1 MQIFGAYS
9 LLLAFVLA
17 CYAVVAGIIA
27 QSPLLAAAE
36 GRRARLASSAER
48 ATLMLFPAVAAA
60 AVCLLGLILHNDFSV
75 AYIAEHSNRALPFH
89 YKLAVLWSG
98 QEGSL
103 LFWSL
108 LLTGYTFVALLTSG
122 KRHPRLRPLVAII
135 LSSIAGF
142 FLLLN
147 NFVASPFATLPV
159 GTPADGSG
167 LNPLLQYSQMDIHP
181 PILYLGYI
189 GFSIPFAFALAALIR
204 RAPGERWIRVTRMW
218 TMIAWGFLTV
228 GIVLGGYWAYKVLG
242 WGGYW
247 AWDPVE
253 NAAFLPWLT
262 GTAFLHSVMMQ
273 EKRGMLKVWNVGL
286 IFATFFLT
294 IFGTFLTRSG
304 VVSSVHAF
312 AQSAIG
318 NYFVVFLIVIAAV
331 CLFVFIRN
339 RSALRGDNQLE
350 STLSRESGF
359 LFNNF
364 ILLVACFAIL
374 WGTIFPVLSEA
385 IQGEKITV
393 GREFFDRLNIP
404 LFLFLLFLTG
414 VGPLLAWRR
423 TSLGSLRRNF
433 LGPAVFGLAT
443 LGALLAGGMRDP
455 YPLVSFGLCGFVLA
469 IVAME
474 FARGALV
481 LARPTAHRPRR
492 SLPAAL
498 VQLTARNTRRYG
510 GYIVHVG
517 VILLAIGI
525 TGSAF
530 NQDREAMMPDQATMQ
545 VGPYQ
550 LVSQSYTQDDNP
562 NYSSESE
569 IIQVRRDGRPVA
581 TMYPSRRF
589 YKASNQAESMVA
601 IRSRPL
607 ADLYLV
613 YAGDDPNTQTP
624 ILHAY
629 WNPLIS
635 WIWIGTLV
643 MLGGTVIALLPN
655 RKPEPAPAAPR
666 PTQAREPAAP
676 DHEQA
681 SEPAEVSLA
690 R

>member
-1 MQIFGAYS
+1 MQIFGAYA

-17 CYAVVAGIIA
+17 CYGLVAGLVGLGL
-27 QSPLLAAAE
+27 Q
-36 GRRARLASSAER
+36 RARVAASAQR
-48 ATLMLFPAVAAA
+48 ASLMVFPAVAAA
-60 AVCLLGLILHNDFSV
+60 AVSLLGLIFHNDFSV
-75 AYIAEHSNRALPFH
+75 AYIAEHSNRALPFY
-89 YKLAVLWSG
+89 YKFAVLWSG

-108 LLTGYTFVALLTSG
+108 VLAGYSFIALLTSG
-122 KRHPRLRPLVAII
+122 RKHPGLRPLVAVI
-135 LSSIAGF
+135 LSGIQAF

-147 NFVASPFATLPV
+147 NFVASPFSTIPV

-167 LNPLLQYSQMDIHP
+167 LNPLLQYTQMDIHP

-189 GFSIPFAFALAALIR
+189 GFSIPFAFALAAVIKKM
-204 RAPGERWIRVTRMW
+204 PGDRWIQVTRLWSMV
-218 TMIAWGFLTV
+218 AWAFLTV

-304 VVSSVHAF
+304 VISSVHAF
-312 AQSAIG
+312 AQSSIG
-318 NYFVVFLIVIAAV
+318 NYFVAFLFVVAAL
-331 CLFVFIRN
+331 CLFVFFLN
-339 RSALRGDNQLE
+339 RKALKSDNQLE
-350 STLSRESGF
+350 STVSRESGF

-364 ILLVACFAIL
+364 VLLVAAFAIL

-393 GREFFDRLNIP
+393 GREFFDRINVP

-423 TSLGSLRRNF
+423 TSVGSLRRNF
-433 LGPAVFGLAT
+433 LWP
-443 LGALLAGGMRDP
+443 ALLGVATAGTLIGLGMRQP
-455 YPLVSFGLCGFVLA
+455 YPLVSFGLSAFVIATITMEFGRGARVLA
-469 IVAME
+469 SH
-474 FARGALV
+474 G
-481 LARPTAHRPRR
+481 R

-498 VQLTARNTRRYG
+498 LHLTLRNTRRYG
-510 GYIVHVG
+510 GYIIHIG
-517 VILLAIGI
+517 IILIAIGI

-530 NQDREAMMPDQATMQ
+530 NKDVEAAMPYQATMQ
-545 VGPYQ
+545 IGSYK

-562 NYSSESE
+562 NYSTEAE
-569 IIQVRRDGRPVA
+569 IIQVQQNGRTVA

-589 YKASNQAESMVA
+589 YKASNQAQSMVA

-607 ADLYLV
+607 EDLYLV
-613 YAGDDPNTQTP
+613 YAGDDPNTHQP

-629 WNPLIS
+629 LNPLIS
-635 WIWIGTLV
+635 WIWIGALVVVFGTLV
-643 MLGGTVIALLPN
+643 ALVPS
-655 RKPEPAPAAPR
+655 RGADSSRRQSAAQAQEAAP
-666 PTQAREPAAP
+666 
-676 DHEQA
+676 
-681 SEPAEVSLA
+681 EVA
-690 R
+690 VAG